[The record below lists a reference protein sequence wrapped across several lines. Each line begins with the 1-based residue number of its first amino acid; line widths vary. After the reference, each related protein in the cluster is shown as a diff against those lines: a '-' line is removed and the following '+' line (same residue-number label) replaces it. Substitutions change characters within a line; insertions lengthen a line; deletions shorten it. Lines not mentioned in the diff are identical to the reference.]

1 MDLHEVFEKHN
12 DDFIKFERVENK
24 KSQRP
29 DLHAFLLL
37 DELCPGTMDMV
48 SAAEHD
54 EIWLDVDCEELA
66 KVITED
72 QVLEL
77 TRCGVHYDSGY
88 DALKLFV

>member
-1 MDLHEVFEKHN
+1 
-12 DDFIKFERVENK
+12 
-24 KSQRP
+24 
-29 DLHAFLLL
+29 
-37 DELCPGTMDMV
+37 MDMV